1 MTDNQRRDDFVL
13 SDEQKAAVS
22 ELSETNVYAKQS
34 KLKTFRELPASEKW
48 PYFKDNFLTYAIVA
62 VLAVGIAASF
72 GISYAIKAPDPVL
85 SFEGVNMSRCS
96 DQLNSLGAGFAQS
109 EGITDGRLVSMDAS
123 ISLGDAAGGNAQDD
137 STKLLAMVSAGQVNM
152 IASDAKTFAEVNR
165 RGEITKPSE
174 VMDAAE
180 LERIK
185 DSLVNAKG
193 EPVSDIDKAVGFDLS
208 RSATWTST
216 KGLPD
221 KGVILG
227 FGNVTKNKD
236 VPASFIAYLRFE

>member
-96 DQLNSLGAGFAQS
+96 DQL
-109 EGITDGRLVSMDAS
+109 EIGRAS
-123 ISLGDAAGGNAQDD
+123 C
-137 STKLLAMVSAGQVNM
+137 
-152 IASDAKTFAEVNR
+152 R
-165 RGEITKPSE
+165 
-174 VMDAAE
+174 
-180 LERIK
+180 ER
-185 DSLVNAKG
+185 V
-193 EPVSDIDKAVGFDLS
+193 
-208 RSATWTST
+208 
-216 KGLPD
+216 
-221 KGVILG
+221 
-227 FGNVTKNKD
+227 
-236 VPASFIAYLRFE
+236 